1 MGVKHSLSYRLSL
14 GSEEKAGLAW
24 KQVLG
29 GGEGGCV
36 DGHTEEGAWREVT
49 AGTWFG
55 GGSSP
60 DEGRVKTH
68 SLWGLPSEPELVS
81 KKQGREQPCGREL
94 MGTMAGARQPVL
106 CRGGWRSGEGPGWV
120 VGAQE
125 QGITDTVY
133 SAN

>member
-1 MGVKHSLSYRLSL
+1 MEGSYRGYL
-14 GSEEKAGLAW
+14 
-24 KQVLG
+24 V
-29 GGEGGCV
+29 
-36 DGHTEEGAWREVT
+36 RRR
-49 AGTWFG
+49 
-55 GGSSP
+55 SSP

-125 QGITDTVY
+125 QGITDTVH